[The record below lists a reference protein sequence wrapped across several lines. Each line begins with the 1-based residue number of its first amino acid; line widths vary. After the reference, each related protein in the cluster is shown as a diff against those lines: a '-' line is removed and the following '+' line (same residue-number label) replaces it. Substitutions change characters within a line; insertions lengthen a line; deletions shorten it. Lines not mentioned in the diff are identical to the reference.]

1 MPRQMARHGAIECAA
16 FAFRLFTGLFG
27 HQKTGRACA
36 LHRNRGLLHL
46 MTPICLVLLKRPS
59 LLKKG
64 CLCIFIPFGRVRAQR
79 GFLSF
84 LLGRHSNGIGVIS
97 PDADCSDTESK
108 STFITK
114 TTIKRGSAV
123 PSPFLLFTST
133 DFDCFSFPGENCG
146 AGRHIFFHFS
156 KNE

>member
-64 CLCIFIPFGRVRAQR
+64 RLCIFIPFWVRVRAQR

-108 STFITK
+108 PTFITK
-114 TTIKRGSAV
+114 NNNKKGPGTAE
-123 PSPFLLFTST
+123 PLFIVYQYR
-133 DFDCFSFPGENCG
+133 F
-146 AGRHIFFHFS
+146 
-156 KNE
+156 

>member
-64 CLCIFIPFGRVRAQR
+64 CLCIFIPFGRVR
-79 GFLSF
+79 
-84 LLGRHSNGIGVIS
+84 
-97 PDADCSDTESK
+97 
-108 STFITK
+108 
-114 TTIKRGSAV
+114 V
-123 PSPFLLFTST
+123 PKG
-133 DFDCFSFPGENCG
+133 D
-146 AGRHIFFHFS
+146 FFHSCWGAILTVLASFRLMQTALTPKANLIHN
-156 KNE
+156 KNNNKKGPGCAGPLFIVYQYRF